1 MKNISLK
8 GAIFVILAGILWGT
22 TGTSQG
28 LAPQGVSS
36 SVIGALRLLVAGVI
50 FTSLLFLK
58 ANFPKSRLSN
68 KELVFLIIGTLS
80 VVFYQLTFF
89 YGVRLAGV
97 AVGTVIGIGSSP
109 LWAGF
114 LGYIFLKEK
123 PLVIWYISTVI
134 AIVGLVLLSFSG
146 NVDSSSVNVWG
157 VFLMLMAGFTYAMY
171 SLCAKKLMV
180 KLHADF
186 VMAAYFM
193 GGGLI
198 MLPILFFNDL
208 QWLMTIKGSL
218 LILHLGVFATAIAYL
233 LFSRGLQ
240 LVPIS
245 KATTLSLTEP
255 LTASLLGILVLGEKI
270 SFFSGLGM
278 GLIFVSILLL
288 AKK

>member
-1 MKNISLK
+1 MNNISLK
-8 GAIFVILAGILWGT
+8 GAIFVILAGVLWGT

-28 LAPQGVSS
+28 LAPSGVSS
-36 SVIGALRLLVAGVI
+36 AVIGALRLLVAGVI

-58 ANFPKSRLSN
+58 ANYPKSRLSN
-68 KELVFLIIGTLS
+68 KELIFLIIGTLS

-109 LWAGF
+109 LWAGL

-123 PLVIWYISTVI
+123 PQFIWYISTVI
-134 AIVGLVLLSFSG
+134 AIIGLFFLSFSG
-146 NVDSSSVNVWG
+146 NMDSSSVNFLG

-180 KLHADF
+180 KFHADF
-186 VMAAYFM
+186 VMAVYFM

-198 MLPILFFNDL
+198 MLPILFFNNL
-208 QWLMTIKGSL
+208 QWVMTIKGSL
-218 LILHLGVFATAIAYL
+218 LILHLGVFATALAYL
-233 LFSRGLQ
+233 LFSRGLH

-255 LTASLLGILVLGEKI
+255 LTASLLGILVLGERI
-270 SFFSGLGM
+270 IFFSGLGM
-278 GLIFVSILLL
+278 GLIFISILLL